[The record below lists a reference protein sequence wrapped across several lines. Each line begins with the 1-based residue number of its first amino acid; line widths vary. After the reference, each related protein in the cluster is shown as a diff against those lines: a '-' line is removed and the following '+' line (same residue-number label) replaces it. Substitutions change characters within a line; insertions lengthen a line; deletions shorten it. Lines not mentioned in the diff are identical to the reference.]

1 MAGFEC
7 NREDSFKFLGDLANR
22 LTERVKDSIRSTGF
36 GIFVDY
42 LHYVKLDNHF
52 SKWVISNLDLNSGAL
67 KIESNCVR
75 KISRSDVHSILGIPC
90 KGARVVGVVAGD
102 AAGGTRSA
110 YDSIMDILRRRPE
123 DASPV
128 VAAKRI
134 IMTHVACGNKQD
146 EGVFKVAYVVY
157 VLNFMLGN
165 TVINYWPALFDH
177 EKIDKYDWAT
187 CVVHEIM
194 KGPLK
199 SGGELSAGCKMFLQ
213 VCSTVLI
220 YIHFSGLYRLL
231 FIPSYTH
238 NVLQK

>member
-1 MAGFEC
+1 
-7 NREDSFKFLGDLANR
+7 
-22 LTERVKDSIRSTGF
+22 
-36 GIFVDY
+36 
-42 LHYVKLDNHF
+42 
-52 SKWVISNLDLNSGAL
+52 
-67 KIESNCVR
+67 
-75 KISRSDVHSILGIPC
+75 
-90 KGARVVGVVAGD
+90 VVGVVAGD

-238 NVLQK
+238 NVLQKQIFYLDSKYLWARMFFPGCEHSTKTVLDALLWPTRLVWMGTYQ